1 MLTIKRSLCFV
12 SCILLK
18 SNLIMHIKM
27 CDALLKDK
35 QDTHYRARVTTRWG
49 EMAHLKDTD
58 GGKVAKSNKTKN
70 K

>member
-1 MLTIKRSLCFV
+1 
-12 SCILLK
+12 
-18 SNLIMHIKM
+18 MHIKM

-35 QDTHYRARVTTRWG
+35 QDTHYRARVTSRG

-70 K
+70 SKNK